1 MPPPVVAANR
11 ARLAA
16 LVATNILGQ
25 NTPAIAATEAQHAE
39 MWAQDAAAMYGYA
52 GSSASAGVLTALTSP
67 PPATNPGGLGAQ
79 AAAVSQA
86 AASGAQPEFGGL
98 VSSLPDAVQSLAAPL
113 AVSSVTSPLDDFFNN
128 NLVINIGQAVFD
140 TVAWNMFAVIASS
153 ILNGNT
159 VPASGAAASAAG
171 IGAGVVGATASP
183 AGLGGTP
190 VLAGMASASSVGKL
204 SVPAGWSAA
213 VPADDAAATLTGSG
227 WAVPAEEGTQVTTL
241 PAGMPA
247 VAWAGPGGYGTGP
260 RYGVQP
266 KVVPRRC
273 WGTASCALPPRGCDP
288 VSVGDFVDGEPT

>member
-1 MPPPVVAANR
+1 
-11 ARLAA
+11 
-16 LVATNILGQ
+16 
-25 NTPAIAATEAQHAE
+25 
-39 MWAQDAAAMYGYA
+39 MYGYA

-213 VPADDAAATLTGSG
+213 SRLTM
-227 WAVPAEEGTQVTTL
+227 L
-241 PAGMPA
+241 
-247 VAWAGPGGYGTGP
+247 
-260 RYGVQP
+260 
-266 KVVPRRC
+266 PRR
-273 WGTASCALPPRGCDP
+273 
-288 VSVGDFVDGEPT
+288 